1 MLIVGNALVSEE
13 VLTRKFRCAIES
25 CKGACCVHGDAG
37 APLESEE
44 IEIIQQEL
52 EVVKPFMSDSG
63 LKLLSERGFSETDS
77 FDGEAV
83 TVCEPTG
90 ECVFVVYDSAG
101 IAGCAIE
108 KAYHSGKTWFRK
120 PLSCHLYPIR
130 AKKYGEYTA
139 LNYHQWSICSDACAV
154 GEKEQIPV
162 YSFLREALTRKMG
175 PIWYEELEAVAKLWE
190 QGVKLE

>member
-162 YSFLREALTRKMG
+162 YSFLREALTR
-175 PIWYEELEAVAKLWE
+175 
-190 QGVKLE
+190 

>member
-37 APLESEE
+37 APLETEE

-52 EVVKPFMSDSG
+52 EAVKPFMSDSG

-83 TVCEPTG
+83 TVCEPSG

-108 KAYHSGKTWFRK
+108 KAYYSGKTWFRK

-175 PIWYEELEAVAKLWE
+175 PSWYEELEAVARLWE

>member
-52 EVVKPFMSDSG
+52 EAVKPFMSDSG

-83 TVCEPTG
+83 TVCEPSG
-90 ECVFVVYDSAG
+90 ECVFVVYDSNG
-101 IAGCAIE
+101 VAGCAIE

-139 LNYHQWSICSDACAV
+139 LNYHQWSICSDACVV

-175 PIWYEELEAVAKLWE
+175 PSWYEELEAVAKLWE